1 MELFLAIL
9 NGILLLAVTVGVY
22 KNKIDKNEGNGERLN
37 DIDTR
42 LIRLEEKVNYI
53 YLTIKDK
60 K

>member
-1 MELFLAIL
+1 MII
-9 NGILLLAVTVGVY
+9 NGLLLLAVTVGVY
-22 KNKIDKNEGNGERLN
+22 KNKIDKNEGNGERLT

>member
-9 NGILLLAVTVGVY
+9 NGLLLLAVTVGVY
-22 KNKIDKNEGNGERLN
+22 KNKIDKNEGNSERLTE
-37 DIDTR
+37 IDTR

>member
-1 MELFLAIL
+1 MELFLMII
-9 NGILLLAVTVGVY
+9 NGLLLLAVTVGVY
-22 KNKIDKNEGNGERLN
+22 KNKIDKNEGNGERLM

>member
-1 MELFLAIL
+1 MELFLMII
-9 NGILLLAVTVGVY
+9 NGLLLLGVTIGVY
-22 KNKIDKNEGNGERLN
+22 KNKIDKNEGNNDRLT

>member
-1 MELFLAIL
+1 MELFIMII
-9 NGILLLAVTVGVY
+9 NGLLLLAVTVGVY
-22 KNKIDKNEGNGERLN
+22 KNKIDKNEGNGERLT

>member
-1 MELFLAIL
+1 MELFLMII
-9 NGILLLAVTVGVY
+9 NGLLLLAVTVGVY
-22 KNKIDKNEGNGERLN
+22 KNKIDKNEGNGERLT

>member
-9 NGILLLAVTVGVY
+9 NGLLLLAVTVGVY
-22 KNKIDKNEGNGERLN
+22 KNKIDKNEGNGERLT